1 MLTVTMLMMTMTV
14 QFSGSLD
21 PGLVSQQRTQPTA
34 CHRSRHDG
42 DDDDDNEEADRDDD
56 IEDEVSKPRVSSVE
70 GLDRK
75 RFLILTLSKVQYSRF
90 LSAKNKLA
98 SLGGTLVWN
107 YNRPIDQPSH

>member
-1 MLTVTMLMMTMTV
+1 MLMMTMTV

-42 DDDDDNEEADRDDD
+42 DDDDDGDGDDDNEEADRDDD

-75 RFLILTLSKVQYSRF
+75 RFLILTLSKV
-90 LSAKNKLA
+90 
-98 SLGGTLVWN
+98 
-107 YNRPIDQPSH
+107 